1 MRLVLGICGLPASGK
16 TTFIN
21 FSKEWLKQK
30 GWSSLSV
37 KMSYALFTHYR
48 ELFEKKFGVKS
59 YNEVKRYMFQE
70 IGDIARN
77 ELGEDAIAIL
87 TYNLLNERI
96 KERDTDA
103 IFIDGIRDSGEVK
116 YFNKKFNDIFYLIAI
131 EAPLE
136 TRLKRVLKRSEG
148 EKDKLREEEFIQRDV
163 WEEEK
168 YKKVIN
174 IAKKILKENVRFF
187 KIENEGTEE
196 EFKEKVI
203 SILKNILVNLAS
215 DTQ

>member
-1 MRLVLGICGLPASGK
+1 MKLVLGVCGLPASGK

-21 FSKEWLKQK
+21 FSREWLKQN
-30 GWSSLSV
+30 GWSSFSI

-48 ELFEKKFGVKS
+48 ELFEKKFGVKR

-70 IGDIARN
+70 MGDLARD
-77 ELGEDAIAIL
+77 ELGGDAIAIL
-87 TYNLLNERI
+87 TYNLLYERV
-96 KERDTDA
+96 KECDRDA

-116 YFNKKFNDIFYLIAI
+116 YFNKKFNDIFYLVAI

-136 TRLKRVLKRSEG
+136 ARLKRVLERNEG

-163 WEEEK
+163 WEVEK

-174 IAKKILKENVRFF
+174 VAEKTLKENVRFF
-187 KIENEGTEE
+187 KIVNDGTKE
-196 EFKEKVI
+196 EFKGKII
-203 SILKNILVNLAS
+203 SILKRILINLAS
-215 DTQ
+215 KA